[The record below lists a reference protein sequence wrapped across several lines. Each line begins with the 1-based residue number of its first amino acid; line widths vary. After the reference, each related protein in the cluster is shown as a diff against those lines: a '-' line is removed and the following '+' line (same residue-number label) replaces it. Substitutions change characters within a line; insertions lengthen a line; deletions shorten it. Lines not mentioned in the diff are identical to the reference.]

1 LKQMIKGQQVEAR
14 EKKQRELIEKQM
26 RAKQ

>member
-1 LKQMIKGQQVEAR
+1 MIKGQQVEAR